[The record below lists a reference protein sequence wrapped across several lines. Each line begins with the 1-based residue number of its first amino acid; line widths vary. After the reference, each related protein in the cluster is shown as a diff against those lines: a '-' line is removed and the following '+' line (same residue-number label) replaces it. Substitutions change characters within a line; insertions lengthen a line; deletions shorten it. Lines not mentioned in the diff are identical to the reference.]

1 MKIDKYTDWFFE
13 MKVEIID
20 LVLLFKMVKEEFLVM
35 LFTNSW
41 VLSDPNLAESF
52 SKIKEIIDISNND
65 LDSFIEKVKMLD
77 QNSTVFYVCDLKDEF
92 EFIKENI
99 HLEASYITNMIKR
112 MVLVS
117 IPGMDLENLEKLEEY
132 EEIDISCYNQMRI
145 NNDELKRLRKERRDY
160 FE

>member
-1 MKIDKYTDWFFE
+1 MKVNNYTDWFYD

-20 LVLLFKMVKEEFLVM
+20 LVFLFQMLKKEFLVM
-35 LFTNSW
+35 FFTNSW
-41 VLSDPNLAESF
+41 ILTDPNLAESF
-52 SKIKEIIDISNND
+52 SKIKEIIDVSNND
-65 LDSFIEKVKMLD
+65 LAILVEKIKMLD
-77 QNSTVFYVCDLKDEF
+77 QNSNMFYVCDLKDEF

-112 MVLVS
+112 MILLS
-117 IPGMDLENLEKLEEY
+117 IPGMEFANLEKLEEY
-132 EEIDISCYNQMRI
+132 EEIDISCYNQMKI